1 MPHLYTTALLSI
13 AVVLLMSAD
22 EALGGTS
29 DLAAQDLSTTM
40 SVDGLP
46 VPALGVTG
54 SPLIAATLSPELHLR
69 GFEATRLLV
78 TVSREGGGP
87 IDATGAE
94 TWAGNASVG
103 AGGPRVKCGA
113 SLLPGASFVATA
125 LWQDA
130 AGKQH
135 PAGEGSFDT
144 GLLSEA
150 DWRGAPWMGAGHGE
164 FAATFTLADDAPKRS
179 RAYVAAPGGQLL
191 YVNGALVGTDSIGVA
206 PWLDWTKQ
214 MHSRTYDVS
223 GELRS
228 GLNTIVLKAGC
239 GAWCP
244 SAAPTWA
251 HSGRI
256 IHTPAGKQPV
266 ARLLLTVGRP
276 GSHAGEALHVVASF
290 NQSRV
295 GTTLT
300 SSSWFGSTI
309 NHSLSPTSDWQTPAR
324 EVPASTVS
332 KDIAPTTVPLV
343 QPQVFTA
350 KSAPSRA
357 RSDVHYYSYPKD
369 PYMEAVYP
377 KSVVNIDATTWLYYF
392 DEMVVGTA
400 SVSGKS
406 WSGKGHI
413 VLEYCEVLLH
423 AENATCLRQSG
434 FEQNGTVDRHIV
446 DDRTASEENND
457 LHTAFSW
464 RGFRYVKVRTSGP
477 GISFTG
483 AREGIYGRWSYV
495 NIEETA
501 HIEFEGGEEGA
512 SEMLTNIVAMVK
524 RTQRSNLV
532 SGLPT
537 DCPTRE
543 KHGWLG
549 DAMSTG
555 EEAMLNFNTRTVH
568 GLFLDT
574 IADAQ
579 AAGPPTVDG
588 FVPVVVPCHQGVDA
602 ASNDLSW
609 TSGFVMIARWL
620 RLYYGDEDTVVKHW
634 TQLKRWTD
642 GQLRNA
648 SRESPDGLPDFNTY
662 GDLAGFGIGG
672 ANGGQAKYVA
682 TAAAA
687 ANFLAALQA
696 MVEMAPAVTAVSPDA
711 ADDAARWNVT
721 LAALRE
727 AFAHRYWDSTT
738 GSFCNDTT
746 GMQTINSLALSA
758 GVGTPMQRSSAGK
771 AVIADVV
778 GRGYALSVGAVG
790 ARVLLDTLSDLGAE
804 GHDAALRV
812 VLRSAFPGWGYM
824 VASNASTCW
833 EGWDNETSPLYQTR
847 GSHYHGSH
855 NHGWLCGG
863 VGAWVYSRLGGIRPT
878 ADGYETVSI
887 APKVSKTLG
896 PSAVS
901 TRLATPRGMIW
912 SNWTRASMH
921 SPHTKQTELVVSMR
935 IALPASTLGT
945 VTIPAI
951 ANPDSMTVKI
961 DDVVVW
967 LRGEDLS
974 GDAVAKR
981 IAPAAKRCSVVDG
994 EVTLRDVGP
1003 GMYTVEATASL
1014 IKL

>member
-1 MPHLYTTALLSI
+1 MPHLFAAALQSIALL
-13 AVVLLMSAD
+13 LLMSAD
-22 EALGGTS
+22 QALAGTS
-29 DLAAQDLSTTM
+29 DVAARDPSIRM

-54 SPLIAATLSPELHLR
+54 SPLIAATLPPELHLH
-69 GFEATRLLV
+69 GFEATRLFV

-94 TWAGNASVG
+94 TWAGNTSVG
-103 AGGPRVKCGA
+103 GGGPAVKCGA
-113 SLLPGASFVATA
+113 ALLPGASFVATA

-164 FAATFTLADDAPKRS
+164 FAATFTLAEGTATRG

-223 GELRS
+223 AELRS
-228 GLNTIVLKAGC
+228 GVNTLVLKAGC

-251 HSGRI
+251 HSGRM
-256 IHTPAGKQPV
+256 IHTPAGKQPL
-266 ARLLLTVGRP
+266 ARLLLTVGRR
-276 GSHAGEALHVVASF
+276 GSHAGEALQIVAGFSH
-290 NQSRV
+290 SRV
-295 GTTLT
+295 GTTLS

-309 NHSLSPTSDWQTPAR
+309 NHSVPATSGWETPAR
-324 EVPASTVS
+324 EVPADTVS
-332 KDIAPTTVPLV
+332 KDIAPITVPLV

-350 KSAPSRA
+350 KAAPSRV
-357 RSDVHYYSYPKD
+357 RSDVHYYPED
-369 PYMEAVYP
+369 PYTEAVYP
-377 KSVVNIDATTWLYYF
+377 KSVEKIDATTWLYYF
-392 DEMVVGTA
+392 DEMIVGTA
-400 SVSGKS
+400 SVAGKS
-406 WSGKGHI
+406 WSGTGHI

-434 FEQNGTVDRHIV
+434 FEETGTVDRHIV
-446 DDRTASEENND
+446 DDSIASEEGND

-464 RGFRYVKVRTSGP
+464 RGFRYVKVRTSGR
-477 GISFTG
+477 GITFNG

-495 NIEETA
+495 NIGETA
-501 HIEFEGGEEGA
+501 HIEFGGGEEGA
-512 SEMLTNIVAMVK
+512 SEMLTDIVAMVK

-549 DAMSTG
+549 DAMATG

-579 AAGPPTVDG
+579 AAGAPAVDG

-620 RLYYGDEDTVVKHW
+620 RLYYGDEDTVAKHW

-648 SRESPDGLPDFNTY
+648 SRESSDGLPDFNTY

-672 ANGGQAKYVA
+672 ARAGQAKYVA
-682 TAAAA
+682 SAAAA
-687 ANFLAALQA
+687 ANFITALQA
-696 MVEMAPAVTAVSPDA
+696 MVEMAPVATVVSPDA
-711 ADDAARWNVT
+711 ADDAERWNAT

-727 AFAHRYWDSTT
+727 AFARRYWDSTT

-758 GVGTPMQRSSAGK
+758 GVGTPVQRASAGK

-812 VLRSAFPGWGYM
+812 VLRPEFPGWGYM

-833 EGWDNETSPLYQTR
+833 EGWDNETSPLYKTR

-855 NHGWLCGG
+855 NHAWLCGG

-878 ADGYETVSI
+878 GDGYETVAI

-896 PSAVS
+896 PGVVS
-901 TRLATPRGMIW
+901 TRLATPRGLIW
-912 SNWTRASMH
+912 SNWTRALTH
-921 SPHTKQTELVVSMR
+921 PAHTKQPTLVVTMR

-945 VTIPAI
+945 ITIPAI

-961 DDVVVW
+961 DDAVVW
-967 LRGEDLS
+967 LRGEDLPA
-974 GDAVAKR
+974 DAVAKR
-981 IAPAAKRCSVVDG
+981 RAAAVKRCSVVEG
-994 EVTLRDVGP
+994 EVALQGVGP
-1003 GMYTVEATASL
+1003 GTYTVVATASL
-1014 IKL
+1014 KK